1 MQVYIKAKSKKEV
14 NEKLTNGLEV
24 TAIEY
29 NLFNTNYYQ
38 LTELPTGTVVKIFDK
53 VVGGSPYAKSYGTY
67 NKEKNK
73 VM

>member
-14 NEKLTNGLEV
+14 NEMLTNGLEV

-29 NLFNTNYYQ
+29 SLFNTNYYL
-38 LTELPTGTVVKIFDK
+38 LTELPTGTVVKIFDRIIS
-53 VVGGSPYAKSYGTY
+53 GNPYAKSYGTY

>member
-14 NEKLTNGLEV
+14 NEMLTSGLEV
-24 TAIEY
+24 TVIEY
-29 NLFNTNYYQ
+29 SLFNTNYYQ

-53 VVGGSPYAKSYGTY
+53 VVGGSSYAKSYGTY

>member
-14 NEKLTNGLEV
+14 NEMLTSGLEV
-24 TAIEY
+24 TVIEY
-29 NLFNTNYYQ
+29 SLFNTNYYQ

-53 VVGGSPYAKSYGTY
+53 VVGGSPYAKSYGVY
-67 NKEKNK
+67 NNEKNK

>member
-14 NEKLTNGLEV
+14 NEMLTNGLDV

-29 NLFNTNYYQ
+29 ILFNTNYYQ
-38 LTELPTGTVVKIFDK
+38 LTELSTGTVVKIFDK
-53 VVGGSPYAKSYGTY
+53 VVGGSPYAKSYGVY